1 MAVVTFT
8 GASVLVAA
16 TDISDHVTEVTIDDG
31 RDENDDTVVSMT
43 ARSKTGG
50 LPNPSITLKMRQ
62 DYAAT
67 KTHALIKAAVNTS
80 TAVVVRPVAGT
91 IRSATNPD
99 WQFTGK
105 VLQYQ
110 PIAGQAGQF
119 QVPTVKF
126 EPTGTP
132 LSEVTSAS

>member
-8 GASVLVAA
+8 GASVLVAG
-16 TDISDHVTEVTIDDG
+16 TDISDHVKEVTIDDG
-31 RDENDDTVVSMT
+31 REENDDTTVNMT
-43 ARSKTGG
+43 AKSMTGG
-50 LPNPSITLKMRQ
+50 LPTPSVTLKMRQ

-67 KTHALIKAAVNTS
+67 KTHALIRAAVNVS
-80 TAVVVRPVAGT
+80 TAVVIRPVAGT

-105 VLQYQ
+105 VLQYV
-110 PIAGQAGQF
+110 PIGAQAGQF
-119 QVPTVKF
+119 QEPTVKF

-132 LSEVTSAS
+132 LSELTTAT